1 MKVCVIAKFCQKVRE
16 SFYKIYFENH
26 RVSIGHLGGVLAY
39 ADIYGPMSMGY
50 RFGKTD
56 FQCGYRHKHI
66 YIYGCLLT
74 SFLT

>member
-1 MKVCVIAKFCQKVRE
+1 M
-16 SFYKIYFENH
+16 N
-26 RVSIGHLGGVLAY
+26 VLAY

-66 YIYGCLLT
+66 YMVFC
-74 SFLT
+74 